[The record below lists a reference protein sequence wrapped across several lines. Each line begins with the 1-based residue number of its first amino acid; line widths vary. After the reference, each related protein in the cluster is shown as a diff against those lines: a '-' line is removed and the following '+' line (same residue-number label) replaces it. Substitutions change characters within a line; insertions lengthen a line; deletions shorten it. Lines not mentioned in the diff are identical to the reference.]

1 MNLQENIHRIQSMMG
16 VINESKFF
24 HRRADLNKVKKLLPS
39 FSRHVFYDTESYEEF
54 KFELTLRAV
63 EYVMWDEHELGWE
76 HLPSDEEIEFVTEVS
91 NIFED
96 IIKELYKSPY

>member
-1 MNLQENIHRIQSMMG
+1 MNLQENIYRIQSMMG

-24 HRRADLNKVKKLLPS
+24 HRRADLNKVKKSLPD
-39 FSRHVFYDTESYEEF
+39 FSKHVFYDTESYEQF

-76 HLPSDEEIEFVTEVS
+76 HLPEQEEIEFVTDVS

-96 IIKELYKSPY
+96 IIKHLYKSHS

>member
-1 MNLQENIHRIQSMMG
+1 
-16 VINESKFF
+16 
-24 HRRADLNKVKKLLPS
+24 
-39 FSRHVFYDTESYEEF
+39 
-54 KFELTLRAV
+54 
-63 EYVMWDEHELGWE
+63 MWDEHELGWE